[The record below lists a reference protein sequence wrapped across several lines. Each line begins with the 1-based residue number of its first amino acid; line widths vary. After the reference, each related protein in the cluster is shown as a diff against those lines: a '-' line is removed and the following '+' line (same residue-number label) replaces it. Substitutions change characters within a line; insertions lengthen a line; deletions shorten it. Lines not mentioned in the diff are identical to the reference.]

1 MLDFSGS
8 ALTFGENGEAFVGLF
23 WFFSSTT
30 PSSVAIV
37 KSSFLNC
44 NVYVVVLFLF
54 VFCSQTSDSLVLF
67 FSALLITVTIFLSSS
82 YYWLLSPRNN
92 DYFPKCLLQRALL
105 FQRAL
110 WKKGRYFSSKGH
122 FGKRVGT
129 SLPKGTFQSASS
141 KGPSQDYRL
150 CSCEFSEPYIFSHLF
165 LFIWLLWVAQMW
177 DLWSL
182 LWSAGSLFSC
192 GMWTDSY
199 VLTSL
204 ASADLPFFRPDLSC
218 SQ

>member
-122 FGKRVGT
+122 FPKCLFQGPFSRLP
-129 SLPKGTFQSASS
+129 SLFLWIFWAI
-141 KGPSQDYRL
+141 
-150 CSCEFSEPYIFSHLF
+150 YIFT
-165 LFIWLLWVAQMW
+165 FIFIYLTALGCPNV
-177 DLWSL
+177 
-182 LWSAGSLFSC
+182 GSLIFAVKC
-192 GMWTDSY
+192 RI
-199 VLTSL
+199 
-204 ASADLPFFRPDLSC
+204 FI
-218 SQ
+218 